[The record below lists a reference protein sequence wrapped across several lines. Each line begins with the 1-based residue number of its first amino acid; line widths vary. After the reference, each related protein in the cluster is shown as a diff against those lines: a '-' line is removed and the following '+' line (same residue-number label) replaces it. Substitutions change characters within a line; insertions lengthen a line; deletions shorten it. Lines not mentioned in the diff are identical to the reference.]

1 MGSWGYGPFD
11 NDAAADLL
19 SFVEEAGPGGWR
31 LVRDALY
38 SKYPQDVIGA
48 AELVALAVGQGT
60 RRDERALPLAI
71 GRQTAVPWVRSY
83 GRSMPADLP
92 SLALD
97 MCRAALAHSL
107 KTVKKP
113 PRHER
118 RLAGMKI
125 VNVFLDEGASA
136 KKWQGTIRS
145 LIRRLERGARRRRS

>member
-19 SFVEEAGPGGWR
+19 AFVEESGAGGWR

-60 RRDERALPLAI
+60 RRDERALPLAV

-83 GRSMPADLP
+83 GRLMPADLP

-97 MCRAALAHSL
+97 MCRTALAHSR
-107 KTVKKP
+107 KTMKRAPKQ
-113 PRHER
+113 PRTLR
-118 RLAGMKI
+118 GMKI
-125 VNVFLDEGASA
+125 VNVFLDEGESA
-136 KKWQGTIRS
+136 KKWQATISS
-145 LIRRLERGARRRRS
+145 LIRRLERGRRRRQS